1 MNKELVVLT
10 AAFVLTA
17 GIVFAQTASEPA
29 AAVEPAVAAAP
40 VAPVAPAVIEA
51 GNKICPLTG
60 RELNLNDPNDYT
72 KMEVE
77 GVSFNVSPKGK
88 AAYDADPAPFAEKL
102 AKAVAEAK
110 APAAPAAEAPVPAE
124 AAPAAVPAAEA
135 PAAPAQK

>member
-10 AAFVLTA
+10 AAFVLAA

-29 AAVEPAVAAAP
+29 AGAEPAVAAGPA
-40 VAPVAPAVIEA
+40 APAVIEA

-72 KMEVE
+72 KMEAE
-77 GVSFNVSPKGK
+77 GVSFNVCPKGK

-102 AKAVAEAK
+102 TKAVTEAK
-110 APAAPAAEAPVPAE
+110 APVAPAEETPAE
-124 AAPAAVPAAEA
+124 EA
-135 PAAPAQK
+135 PAAQPEY